1 MAPEKVINQ
10 KGQAVLESLAVL
22 ILAGVMILTF
32 MQQGLG
38 SIHELALSEIMET
51 RLLCE
56 LEDARQSKNHCADQM
71 NFELKNL
78 HFKIKSVVLLKNDVT
93 IQLKLSGQLV
103 QQFNLHRT
111 LERHSFNEKF

>member
-1 MAPEKVINQ
+1 MALEKVINQ
-10 KGQAVLESLAVL
+10 KGQAVIESLAVL
-22 ILAGVMILTF
+22 ILAGVMILLF

-38 SIHELALSEIMET
+38 SIHHLALSEIMET

-56 LEDARQSKNHCADQM
+56 LENDRQCADQM

-78 HFKIKSVVLLKNDVT
+78 HFKTKSVVLQKNDFT
-93 IQLKLSGQLV
+93 IQLQLSGQLV